1 MRNSTAIFNT
11 LLLLLFG
18 TYAGVLVGCGNSST
32 DRGSDAGGTGAGGTG
47 VGGSNSGGTGAGG
60 SSAGG
65 TSAGGTGAGGFTGST
80 GLGGTTGSTT
90 GGTYVCE
97 GGVVLAG
104 TGGAPASFDGGPP
117 VTCVVGES
125 YCSIHSLNRVPGAL
139 PSRTCVGLTGLLA
152 PCAPSPRCS
161 CICSHGVL
169 CQAECSC
176 SDLNG
181 FVTVSCSQI

>member
-1 MRNSTAIFNT
+1 MRNSTTIFNT
-11 LLLLLFG
+11 LLLLLFAMH
-18 TYAGVLVGCGNSST
+18 AGVLVGCGKSST

-47 VGGSNSGGTGAGG
+47 
-60 SSAGG
+60 AGG
-65 TSAGGTGAGGFTGST
+65 TTGSI

-90 GGTYVCE
+90 GKTYACE

-104 TGGAPASFDGGPP
+104 TGGTPASSDAGPP

-125 YCSIHSLNRVPGAL
+125 YCSIQSLNKVPGAL
-139 PSRTCVGLTGLLA
+139 PSRTCVSLLGLLA
-152 PCAPSPRCS
+152 ACAPSPSCA

-169 CQAECSC
+169 CQTECSC

-181 FVTVSCSQI
+181 FVTVSCLQI